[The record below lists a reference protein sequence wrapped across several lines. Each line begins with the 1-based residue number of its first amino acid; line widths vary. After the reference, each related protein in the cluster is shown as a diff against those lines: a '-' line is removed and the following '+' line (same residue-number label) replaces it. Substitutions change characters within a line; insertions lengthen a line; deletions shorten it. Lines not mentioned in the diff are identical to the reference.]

1 MWFKNCHIYL
11 LNDENQETAESL
23 AEKLESHRFSEVG
36 RQEAERVG
44 WISPLNRNL
53 ESLVHTANGCHL
65 LCLRKEQKVIPASML
80 KERIEDRVKAIE
92 DAEGRKVYGKEKSA
106 LKDDILSLL
115 KPNALTKS
123 SHTFGYY
130 DFRNNLLVV
139 NAGSNGVADTF
150 VQLLID
156 SLGSLGA
163 VKLIGEENPSAIMNQ
178 WLLSAL
184 PEGWTLTGQYELK
197 DLKDDRVAKFKDT
210 QATND
215 LITDLIED
223 GYWVQKLGFQYQEAF
238 NAQITHDLQIKS
250 IKYSDELVGENDD
263 IDKSEDYA
271 RFDADFVL
279 MSQTLAQFIAELK
292 PIFKV
297 NSEKD

>member
-11 LNDENQETAESL
+11 LSEDTQETSDSL
-23 AEKLESHRFSEVG
+23 TEKLESHRFSEVG
-36 RQEAERVG
+36 RQESERVG
-44 WISPLNRNL
+44 WVSPLNRNL
-53 ESLVHTANGCHL
+53 EPLVHTANGCHL

-92 DAEGRKVYGKEKSA
+92 DVEGRKVYGKEKSA

-123 SHTFGYY
+123 SHTFGYF

-139 NAGSNGVADTF
+139 NAGSNAVADTF

-163 VKLIGEENPSAIMNQ
+163 AKIIGEENPSMIMNQ
-178 WLLSAL
+178 WLLGGL
-184 PEGWTLTGQYELK
+184 PANWSLTGQYELK
-197 DLKDDRVAKFKDT
+197 DPKDERIAKFKDNE
-210 QATND
+210 ANNSVV
-215 LITDLIED
+215 TDLIED
-223 GYWVQKLGFQYQEAF
+223 GYWLQKLGIQYQDALT
-238 NAQITHDLQIKS
+238 AVIQHDLQIKS
-250 IKYSDELVGENDD
+250 IKYSDELVAENDN

-279 MSQTLAQFIAELK
+279 MSQTLAEFIAELK
-292 PIFKV
+292 SIFKI
-297 NSEKD
+297 NSENN

>member
-11 LNDENQETAESL
+11 LGEEQALTSSELGS
-23 AEKLESHRFSEVG
+23 KLENHRFSEVG
-36 RQEAERVG
+36 RQESERVG

-53 ESLVHTANGCHL
+53 EELVHTANGCHL
-65 LCLRKEQKVIPASML
+65 LCLRREQKVIPASML
-80 KERIEDRVKAIE
+80 KERLEDRVHAIE
-92 DAEGRKVYGKEKSA
+92 STEGRKVYGKEKSA

-123 SHTFGYY
+123 GHIFGYF

-139 NAGSNGVADTF
+139 NAGSNAMADTF

-163 VKLIGEENPSAIMNQ
+163 VKLMGEENPSTIMNQ
-178 WLLSAL
+178 WILSSL
-184 PEGWTLTGQYELK
+184 PAGWSLTGQYELK
-197 DLKDDRVAKFKDT
+197 DPKDERVAKFKDNE
-210 QATND
+210 ANNA

-223 GYWVQKLGFQYQEAF
+223 GYWVQKLGIRF
-238 NAQITHDLQIKS
+238 HDYFSAIIQDSLQIKS
-250 IKYSDELVGENDD
+250 IKYSDELVAENDD
-263 IDKSEDYA
+263 VDASEKYA

-279 MSQTLAQFIAELK
+279 MTQTLAEFIADFK
-292 PIFKV
+292 KQFKV
-297 NSEKD
+297 QDSI